1 MISSISLVP
10 YRFSARPLLTPP
22 KSRSITSAPSC
33 RTGRI
38 SCRYT
43 VSVTWLLAWPASRAI
58 FSIAMPSPDSSETN
72 VCRRSRGAQSLPSPA
87 LSQTVLEHLPDVPCT
102 QRCTGGRGEH
112 PAGVLPTRSGSL
124 PLSRLVR
131 LPFPERPGGHL
142 RQLQRAAGPRGLGVS
157 SGPVRAQHCDR
168 RRIAVQVDVLLP
180 PNRPGFLRAHPQP
193 SGSPRCRH
201 ASARPGAA
209 DPSALRAAPVP
220 VVPAVG
226 ARRALVVE
234 GDAAMAPGQ
243 PSPVREHAPVVP
255 GCGYRASDLR
265 FKKAI

>member
-33 RTGRI
+33 RTGRS

-43 VSVTWLLAWPASRAI
+43 VSVTWLLAWPSKPCDLLNRHAI
-58 FSIAMPSPDSSETN
+58 AGQQRDERVPQVP
-72 VCRRSRGAQSLPSPA
+72 RRPVPAEPGSLA
-87 LSQTVLEHLPDVPCT
+87 NVLEHLPDVPCT